1 MSSLNSENYE
11 ITELENGIR
20 IISEHIPYFRSISL
34 GIWVA
39 SGSRGESID
48 LNGITHLIEHLVFK
62 GTKKRSNKEIAI
74 EFDSVGADFNAFT
87 DKENSCFYC
96 DFIDTHLY
104 KCTELLFD
112 VVLNPSFLQENL
124 DTEKNIILEEIKMV
138 EDTPSEDIFN
148 YYYELVLNSH
158 PLSLS
163 ILGTRKSLQ
172 NIGVKDVWEYFDKRF
187 VFRNIVVSAAGNIKH
202 DELVEA
208 VRKNI
213 ANLALKGLNEK
224 GIIEKKEPEI
234 KSGLKIIKKKIKST
248 NICYG
253 GIGCKRSSSDRYAL
267 SVLMSIVGGS
277 MSSRL
282 FQKIREDLGL
292 AYSVF
297 AGNTQYTDTGI
308 IDIYAAS
315 DPKNIGKVIDII
327 EEEINDIKKNSV
339 GEVELDRAKENIKGG
354 IVLNIEEISSRMFRF
369 GKSLLIDNKVLPIDD
384 ILNKIDSVGRK
395 DIYEISNKYF
405 AAQRRNIA
413 ILGEVSRE
421 ILKEL
426 K

>member
-1 MSSLNSENYE
+1 MSSLILENYE

-34 GIWVA
+34 GIWVT
-39 SGSRGESID
+39 SGSRGESKN

-62 GTKKRSNKEIAI
+62 GTKKRSNREIAI

-96 DFIDTHLY
+96 DFIDTHLE
-104 KCTELLFD
+104 KCAELLFD

-124 DTEKNIILEEIKMV
+124 NTEKKIILEEIKMV

-163 ILGTRKSLQ
+163 ILGTRQSLQ
-172 NIGVKDVWEYFDKRF
+172 NIQIKDVWDYFNKRF
-187 VFRNIVVSAAGNIKH
+187 VFKNIVVSAAGNVLHK
-202 DELVEA
+202 DLVEA
-208 VRKNI
+208 VKKNI
-213 ANLALKGLNEK
+213 DNLVLNGLNEK
-224 GIIEKKEPEI
+224 AVIEKEDPLI
-234 KSGLKIIKKKIKST
+234 SSGLKIIKKKIKSA

-253 GIGCKRSSSDRYAL
+253 GIGCRRSSSDRYPL
-267 SVLMSIVGGS
+267 SVLMNLIGGS

-297 AGNTQYTDTGI
+297 AGNTQYTDAGV

-315 DPKNIGKVIDII
+315 DSKNIGKVIEII
-327 EEEINDIKKNSV
+327 NDEINDIKKNAV
-339 GEVELDRAKENIKGG
+339 NVIELDRTKENIKGG
-354 IVLNIEEISSRMFRF
+354 VVLNVEEISSRMFRF
-369 GKSLLIDNKVLPIDD
+369 GKSLLIDNEVLPIDD
-384 ILNKIDSVGRK
+384 ILNKIDLVSIK

-405 AAQRRNIA
+405 NPDRKNIA
-413 ILGEVSRE
+413 ILGEVGKGV
-421 ILKEL
+421 LKEL
-426 K
+426 R

>member
-34 GIWVA
+34 GIWVT
-39 SGSRGESID
+39 SGSRGESKN

-62 GTKKRSNKEIAI
+62 GTKKRSNREIAI

-96 DFIDTHLY
+96 DFIDTHLE
-104 KCTELLFD
+104 KCAELLFD

-124 DTEKNIILEEIKMV
+124 NTEKKIILEEIKMV

-163 ILGTRKSLQ
+163 ILGTRQSLQ
-172 NIGVKDVWEYFDKRF
+172 NIQIKDVWDYFNKRF
-187 VFRNIVVSAAGNIKH
+187 VFKNIVVSAAGNVLHK
-202 DELVEA
+202 DLVEA
-208 VRKNI
+208 VKKNI
-213 ANLALKGLNEK
+213 DNFVLNGLNEK
-224 GIIEKKEPEI
+224 AFIEKEDPLI
-234 KSGLKIIKKKIKST
+234 SSGLKIIKKKIKSA

-253 GIGCKRSSSDRYAL
+253 GIGCRRSSSDRYPL
-267 SVLMSIVGGS
+267 SVLMNLIGGS

-297 AGNTQYTDTGI
+297 AGNTQYTDAGV

-315 DPKNIGKVIDII
+315 DSKNIGKVIEII
-327 EEEINDIKKNSV
+327 NDEINDIKKNAV
-339 GEVELDRAKENIKGG
+339 NVIELDRTKENIKGG

-369 GKSLLIDNKVLPIDD
+369 GKSLLIDNEVLPIDD
-384 ILNKIDSVGRK
+384 ILNKIDLVSIK

-405 AAQRRNIA
+405 SPDRKNIA
-413 ILGEVSRE
+413 ILGEVGKGV
-421 ILKEL
+421 LKEL
-426 K
+426 R

>member
-1 MSSLNSENYE
+1 MSNLNSENYE

-34 GIWVA
+34 GVWVA
-39 SGSRGESID
+39 SGSRGECSD

-96 DFIDTHLY
+96 DFIDTHLD

-112 VVLNPSFLQENL
+112 VVLNPSFLQEHL
-124 DTEKNIILEEIKMV
+124 DTEKKIILEEIKMV
-138 EDTPSEDIFN
+138 EDTPSEDVFN

-158 PLSLS
+158 PLSLP

-172 NIGVKDVWEYFDKRF
+172 NIGVKDVWEYFNKRF
-187 VFRNIVVSAAGNIKH
+187 VFKNIVVSAAGNIKH
-202 DELVEA
+202 SELVEA
-208 VRKNI
+208 VKKNI
-213 ANLALKGLNEK
+213 DSLVLSGVNEK
-224 GIIEKKEPEI
+224 GIIEKEEPKI

-253 GIGCKRSSSDRYAL
+253 GIGCKRSSIERYPL
-267 SVLMSIVGGS
+267 TVLMNIIGGS

-282 FQKIREDLGL
+282 FQKIREDMGL
-292 AYSVF
+292 VYSVF
-297 AGNTQYTDTGI
+297 AGNTQYTDTGV

-315 DPKNIGKVIDII
+315 DSKNIGEVIKII
-327 EEEINDIKKNSV
+327 DEEISDIKKNSV
-339 GEVELDRAKENIKGG
+339 SEVELQRAKENIKGE

-384 ILNKIDSVGRK
+384 ILNKIDLVCSR

-405 AAQRRNIA
+405 EPERKNIA
-413 ILGEVSRE
+413 ILGEISRE

>member
-39 SGSRGESID
+39 SGSRGESIE

-96 DFIDTHLY
+96 DFIDTHLD

-148 YYYELVLNSH
+148 YFYELVLNNH

-187 VFRNIVVSAAGNIKH
+187 VFKNIVVSAAGNVKH
-202 DELVEA
+202 TELVDA

-213 ANLALKGLNEK
+213 ENLALKGHNEK
-224 GIIEKKEPEI
+224 AVIEKEEPEI
-234 KSGLKIIKKKIKST
+234 KAGLKVIKKKIKST

-253 GIGCKRSSSDRYAL
+253 GIGCKRSSIDRYPL
-267 SVLMSIVGGS
+267 SVLMNIVGGS

-297 AGNTQYTDTGI
+297 AGNTQYTDTGV

-315 DPKNIGKVIDII
+315 DSKNIGKVIRII
-327 EEEINDIKKNSV
+327 EEEINDIKSNSV
-339 GEVELDRAKENIKGG
+339 GEIELDRAKENIKGG

-384 ILNKIDSVGRK
+384 ILNKIDLVNIK

-405 AAQRRNIA
+405 ETGRRNIA
-413 ILGEVSRE
+413 ILGEISRD

>member
-1 MSSLNSENYE
+1 MSSLILENYE

-34 GIWVA
+34 GIWVT
-39 SGSRGESID
+39 SGSRGESKN

-62 GTKKRSNKEIAI
+62 GTKKRSNREIAI

-96 DFIDTHLY
+96 DFIDTHLE
-104 KCTELLFD
+104 KCAELLFD

-124 DTEKNIILEEIKMV
+124 NTEKKIILEEIKMV

-163 ILGTRKSLQ
+163 ILGTRQSLQ
-172 NIGVKDVWEYFDKRF
+172 NIQIKDVWDYFNKRF
-187 VFRNIVVSAAGNIKH
+187 VFKNIVVSAAGNVLHK
-202 DELVEA
+202 DLVEA
-208 VRKNI
+208 VKKNI
-213 ANLALKGLNEK
+213 DNLVLNGLNEK
-224 GIIEKKEPEI
+224 AVIEKEDPLI
-234 KSGLKIIKKKIKST
+234 SSGLKIIKKKIKSA

-253 GIGCKRSSSDRYAL
+253 GIGCRRSSSDRYPL
-267 SVLMSIVGGS
+267 SVLMNLIGGS

-297 AGNTQYTDTGI
+297 AGNTQYTDAGV

-315 DPKNIGKVIDII
+315 DSKNIWKVIEII
-327 EEEINDIKKNSV
+327 NDEINDIKKNAV
-339 GEVELDRAKENIKGG
+339 NVIELDRTKENIKGG
-354 IVLNIEEISSRMFRF
+354 VVLNIEEISSRMFRF
-369 GKSLLIDNKVLPIDD
+369 GKSLLIDNEVLPIDD
-384 ILNKIDSVGRK
+384 ILNKIDLVSIK

-405 AAQRRNIA
+405 NPDRKNIA
-413 ILGEVSRE
+413 ILGEVGKGV
-421 ILKEL
+421 LKEL
-426 K
+426 R

>member
-20 IISEHIPYFRSISL
+20 IISEHIPYFRSISF
-34 GIWVA
+34 GIWVT
-39 SGSRGESID
+39 SGSRGESKN

-62 GTKKRSNKEIAI
+62 GTKKRSNREIAI

-96 DFIDTHLY
+96 DFIDTHLE
-104 KCTELLFD
+104 KCAELLFD

-124 DTEKNIILEEIKMV
+124 NTEKKIILEEIKMV

-163 ILGTRKSLQ
+163 ILGTRESLQ
-172 NIGVKDVWEYFDKRF
+172 NIQIKDVWDYFNKRF
-187 VFRNIVVSAAGNIKH
+187 VFKNIVVSAAGNVLHK
-202 DELVEA
+202 DLVEA
-208 VRKNI
+208 VKKNI
-213 ANLALKGLNEK
+213 DNLVLNGLNEK
-224 GIIEKKEPEI
+224 AVIEKEDPLI
-234 KSGLKIIKKKIKST
+234 SSGLKIIKKKIKSA

-253 GIGCKRSSSDRYAL
+253 GIGCRRSSSDRYPL
-267 SVLMSIVGGS
+267 SVLMNLIGGS

-297 AGNTQYTDTGI
+297 AGNTQYTDAGV

-315 DPKNIGKVIDII
+315 DSKNIGKVIEII
-327 EEEINDIKKNSV
+327 NDEINDIKKNAV
-339 GEVELDRAKENIKGG
+339 NVIELDRAKENIKGG

-369 GKSLLIDNKVLPIDD
+369 GKSLLIDNEVLPIDD
-384 ILNKIDSVGRK
+384 ILNKIDLVSIK

-405 AAQRRNIA
+405 SPDRKNIA
-413 ILGEVSRE
+413 ILGEVDKGV
-421 ILKEL
+421 LKEL
-426 K
+426 R

>member
-1 MSSLNSENYE
+1 MYSLNSENYE

-34 GIWVA
+34 GIWVT
-39 SGSRGESID
+39 SGSRGESKN

-62 GTKKRSNKEIAI
+62 GTKKRSNREIAI

-96 DFIDTHLY
+96 DFIDTHLE
-104 KCTELLFD
+104 KCAELLFD
-112 VVLNPSFLQENL
+112 VVLNPSFLQESLN
-124 DTEKNIILEEIKMV
+124 TEKKIILEEIKLV

-163 ILGTRKSLQ
+163 ILGTRQSLQ
-172 NIGVKDVWEYFDKRF
+172 NIQIKDVWDYFNKRF
-187 VFRNIVVSAAGNIKH
+187 VFKNIVVSAAGNVLHK
-202 DELVEA
+202 DLVEA
-208 VRKNI
+208 VKKNI
-213 ANLALKGLNEK
+213 DNFVLNGLNEK
-224 GIIEKKEPEI
+224 AFIEKEDPLI
-234 KSGLKIIKKKIKST
+234 SSGLKIIKKKIKSA

-253 GIGCKRSSSDRYAL
+253 GIGCRRSSSDRYPL
-267 SVLMSIVGGS
+267 SVLMNLIGGS

-297 AGNTQYTDTGI
+297 AGNTQYTDAGV

-315 DPKNIGKVIDII
+315 DSKNIGKVIEII
-327 EEEINDIKKNSV
+327 NDEINDIKKNAV
-339 GEVELDRAKENIKGG
+339 NVIELDRTKENIKGG

-369 GKSLLIDNKVLPIDD
+369 GKSLLIDNEVLPIDD
-384 ILNKIDSVGRK
+384 ILNKIDLVSIK

-405 AAQRRNIA
+405 SPDRKNIA
-413 ILGEVSRE
+413 ILGEVGKGV
-421 ILKEL
+421 LKEL
-426 K
+426 R

>member
-1 MSSLNSENYE
+1 LSSLNSENYE

-34 GIWVA
+34 GIWVT
-39 SGSRGESID
+39 SGSRGESKN

-62 GTKKRSNKEIAI
+62 GTKKRSNREIAI
-74 EFDSVGADFNAFT
+74 EFDSVGADYNAFT

-96 DFIDTHLY
+96 DFIDTHLE
-104 KCTELLFD
+104 KCAELLFD

-124 DTEKNIILEEIKMV
+124 NTEKKIILEEIKMI

-163 ILGTRKSLQ
+163 ILGTRQSLQ
-172 NIGVKDVWEYFDKRF
+172 NIQIKDVWDYFNKRF
-187 VFRNIVVSAAGNIKH
+187 VFKNIVVSASGNVLHK
-202 DELVEA
+202 DLVEA
-208 VRKNI
+208 VKKNI
-213 ANLALKGLNEK
+213 DNLVLNGLNEK
-224 GIIEKKEPEI
+224 AVIEKEDPLI
-234 KSGLKIIKKKIKST
+234 SSGLKIIKKKIKSA

-253 GIGCKRSSSDRYAL
+253 GIGCKRSSSDRYPL
-267 SVLMSIVGGS
+267 SVLMNLIGGS

-297 AGNTQYTDTGI
+297 AGNTQYTDAGV

-315 DPKNIGKVIDII
+315 DSKNIGKVIEII
-327 EEEINDIKKNSV
+327 NDEINDIKKNAV
-339 GEVELDRAKENIKGG
+339 NVIELDRTKENIKGG
-354 IVLNIEEISSRMFRF
+354 VVLNIEEISSRMFRF
-369 GKSLLIDNKVLPIDD
+369 GKSLLIDNEVLPIDD
-384 ILNKIDSVGRK
+384 ILNKIDLVSIK

-405 AAQRRNIA
+405 SPDRKNIA
-413 ILGEVSRE
+413 ILGEVGRGV
-421 ILKEL
+421 LKEL
-426 K
+426 R

>member
-34 GIWVA
+34 GIWVT
-39 SGSRGESID
+39 SGSRGESKN

-62 GTKKRSNKEIAI
+62 GTKKRSNREIAI

-96 DFIDTHLY
+96 DFIDTHLE
-104 KCTELLFD
+104 KCAELLFD

-124 DTEKNIILEEIKMV
+124 NTEKKIILEEIKMV

-163 ILGTRKSLQ
+163 ILGTRQSLQ
-172 NIGVKDVWEYFDKRF
+172 NIQIKDVWDYFNKRF
-187 VFRNIVVSAAGNIKH
+187 VFKNIVVSAAGNVLHK
-202 DELVEA
+202 DLVEA
-208 VRKNI
+208 VKKNI
-213 ANLALKGLNEK
+213 DNLVLNGLNEK
-224 GIIEKKEPEI
+224 AVIEKEDPLI
-234 KSGLKIIKKKIKST
+234 SSGLKIIKKKIKSA

-253 GIGCKRSSSDRYAL
+253 GIGCRRSSSDRYPL
-267 SVLMSIVGGS
+267 SVLMNLIGGS

-297 AGNTQYTDTGI
+297 AGNTQYTDAGV

-315 DPKNIGKVIDII
+315 DSKNIGKVIEII
-327 EEEINDIKKNSV
+327 NDEINDIKKNAV
-339 GEVELDRAKENIKGG
+339 NVIELDRTKENIKGG
-354 IVLNIEEISSRMFRF
+354 VVLNIEEISSRMFRF
-369 GKSLLIDNKVLPIDD
+369 GKSLLIDNEVLPIDD
-384 ILNKIDSVGRK
+384 ILNKIDLVSIK

-405 AAQRRNIA
+405 NPDRKNIA
-413 ILGEVSRE
+413 ILGEVGKGV
-421 ILKEL
+421 LKEL
-426 K
+426 R

>member
-1 MSSLNSENYE
+1 MYSLNSENYE

-34 GIWVA
+34 GIWVT
-39 SGSRGESID
+39 SGSRGESKN

-62 GTKKRSNKEIAI
+62 GTKKRSNREIAI

-96 DFIDTHLY
+96 DFIDTHLE
-104 KCTELLFD
+104 KCAELLFD
-112 VVLNPSFLQENL
+112 VVLNPSFLQESLN
-124 DTEKNIILEEIKMV
+124 TEKKIILEEIKMV

-163 ILGTRKSLQ
+163 ILGTRQSLQ
-172 NIGVKDVWEYFDKRF
+172 NIQIKDVWDYFNKRF
-187 VFRNIVVSAAGNIKH
+187 VFKNIVVSAAGNVLHK
-202 DELVEA
+202 DLVEA
-208 VRKNI
+208 VKKNI
-213 ANLALKGLNEK
+213 DNFVLNGLNEK
-224 GIIEKKEPEI
+224 AFIEKEDPLI
-234 KSGLKIIKKKIKST
+234 SSGLKIIKKKIKSA

-253 GIGCKRSSSDRYAL
+253 GIGCRRSSSDRYPL
-267 SVLMSIVGGS
+267 SVLMNLIGGS

-297 AGNTQYTDTGI
+297 AGNTQYTDAGV

-315 DPKNIGKVIDII
+315 DSKNIGKVIEII
-327 EEEINDIKKNSV
+327 NDEINDIKKNAV
-339 GEVELDRAKENIKGG
+339 NVIELDRTKENIKGG

-369 GKSLLIDNKVLPIDD
+369 GKSLLIDNEVLPIDD
-384 ILNKIDSVGRK
+384 ILNKIDLVSIK

-405 AAQRRNIA
+405 SPDRKNIA
-413 ILGEVSRE
+413 ILGEVGKGV
-421 ILKEL
+421 LKEL
-426 K
+426 R

>member
-1 MSSLNSENYE
+1 MSSLILENYE

-34 GIWVA
+34 GIWVT
-39 SGSRGESID
+39 SGSRGESKN

-62 GTKKRSNKEIAI
+62 GTKKRSNREIAI

-96 DFIDTHLY
+96 DFIDTHLE
-104 KCTELLFD
+104 KCAELLFD

-124 DTEKNIILEEIKMV
+124 NTEKKIILEEIKMV

-163 ILGTRKSLQ
+163 ILGTRQSLQ
-172 NIGVKDVWEYFDKRF
+172 NIQIKDVWDYFNKRF
-187 VFRNIVVSAAGNIKH
+187 VFKNIVVSAAGNVLHK
-202 DELVEA
+202 DLVEA
-208 VRKNI
+208 VKKNI
-213 ANLALKGLNEK
+213 DNLVLNGLNEK
-224 GIIEKKEPEI
+224 AVIEKEDPLI
-234 KSGLKIIKKKIKST
+234 SSGLKIIKKKIKSA

-253 GIGCKRSSSDRYAL
+253 GIGCRRSSSDRYPL
-267 SVLMSIVGGS
+267 SVLMNLIGGS

-297 AGNTQYTDTGI
+297 AGNTQYTDAGV

-315 DPKNIGKVIDII
+315 DSKNIGKVIEII
-327 EEEINDIKKNSV
+327 NDEINDIKKNAV
-339 GEVELDRAKENIKGG
+339 NVIELDRTKENIKGG
-354 IVLNIEEISSRMFRF
+354 VVLNIEEISSRMFRF
-369 GKSLLIDNKVLPIDD
+369 GKSLLIDNEVLPIDD
-384 ILNKIDSVGRK
+384 ILNKIDLVSIK

-405 AAQRRNIA
+405 NPDRKNIA
-413 ILGEVSRE
+413 ILGEVGKGV
-421 ILKEL
+421 LKEL
-426 K
+426 R

>member
-34 GIWVA
+34 GIWVT
-39 SGSRGESID
+39 SGSRGESKN

-62 GTKKRSNKEIAI
+62 GTKKRSNREIAI
-74 EFDSVGADFNAFT
+74 EFDLVGADFNAFT

-96 DFIDTHLY
+96 DFIDTHLE
-104 KCTELLFD
+104 KCAELLFD

-124 DTEKNIILEEIKMV
+124 NTEKKIILEEIKMV

-163 ILGTRKSLQ
+163 ILGTRQSLQ
-172 NIGVKDVWEYFDKRF
+172 NIQIKDVWDYFNKRF
-187 VFRNIVVSAAGNIKH
+187 VFKNIVVSAAGNVLHK
-202 DELVEA
+202 DLVEA
-208 VRKNI
+208 VKKNI
-213 ANLALKGLNEK
+213 DDLVLNGLNEK
-224 GIIEKKEPEI
+224 AVIEKEDPLI
-234 KSGLKIIKKKIKST
+234 SSGLKIIKKKIKSA

-253 GIGCKRSSSDRYAL
+253 GIGCRRSSSDRYPL
-267 SVLMSIVGGS
+267 SVLMNLIGGS

-297 AGNTQYTDTGI
+297 AGNTQYTDAGV

-315 DPKNIGKVIDII
+315 DSKNIGKVIEII
-327 EEEINDIKKNSV
+327 NDEINDIKKNAV
-339 GEVELDRAKENIKGG
+339 NVIELDRAKENIKGG

-369 GKSLLIDNKVLPIDD
+369 GKSLLIDNEVLPIDD
-384 ILNKIDSVGRK
+384 ILNKIDLVSIK

-405 AAQRRNIA
+405 SPDRKNIA
-413 ILGEVSRE
+413 ILGEVGKGV
-421 ILKEL
+421 LKEVR
-426 K
+426 

>member
-96 DFIDTHLY
+96 DFIDTHLD

-148 YYYELVLNSH
+148 YFYELVLNNH

-172 NIGVKDVWEYFDKRF
+172 NIGVKNVWEYFDKRF
-187 VFRNIVVSAAGNIKH
+187 VFKNIVVSAAGNVKH
-202 DELVEA
+202 SELVDA

-213 ANLALKGLNEK
+213 ENLALKGLNEK
-224 GIIEKKEPEI
+224 GIIEKEEPEI
-234 KSGLKIIKKKIKST
+234 KAGFKVIKKKIKST

-253 GIGCKRSSSDRYAL
+253 GIGCKRSSIDRYPL
-267 SVLMSIVGGS
+267 SVLMNIVGGS

-297 AGNTQYTDTGI
+297 AGNTQYTDTGV

-315 DPKNIGKVIDII
+315 DSKNICKVIKII
-327 EEEINDIKKNSV
+327 EEEINDIKSNSV
-339 GEVELDRAKENIKGG
+339 GEIELDRAKENIKGG

-384 ILNKIDSVGRK
+384 ILNKIDLVDRK
-395 DIYEISNKYF
+395 DIFEISNKYF
-405 AAQRRNIA
+405 ETGRRNIA
-413 ILGEVSRE
+413 ILGEVSRD
-421 ILKEL
+421 ILEEL

>member
-1 MSSLNSENYE
+1 LSNSNFENYE

-20 IISEHIPYFRSISL
+20 IISEYIPYFRSISL

-39 SGSRGESID
+39 SGSRGESYD

-74 EFDSVGADFNAFT
+74 EFDSIGADFNAFT

-96 DFIDTHLY
+96 DFIDTHLN

-112 VVLNPSFLQENL
+112 VVFNPSFLQEHL
-124 DTEKNIILEEIKMV
+124 DTEKKIILEEIKMV
-138 EDTPSEDIFN
+138 EDSPSEDVFN
-148 YYYELVLNSH
+148 YYYELVLNNH
-158 PLSLS
+158 PLSLP

-172 NIGVKDVWEYFDKRF
+172 NIGVKDVWDYFNKRF
-187 VFRNIVVSAAGNIKH
+187 VFKNIVVSAAGNVKH
-202 DELVEA
+202 DELVAA
-208 VRKNI
+208 VKKNI
-213 ANLALKGLNEK
+213 ESLVLNGVNER
-224 GIIEKKEPEI
+224 GIIEKQEPEI
-234 KSGLKIIKKKIKST
+234 KTGLKIIKKKIKST

-253 GIGCKRSSSDRYAL
+253 GIGCKRSSIDRYSL
-267 SVLMSIVGGS
+267 TVLMNIIGGS

-292 AYSVF
+292 VYSIF
-297 AGNTQYTDTGI
+297 AGNTQYTDAGV

-315 DPKNIGKVIDII
+315 DSKNIGKVIKII
-327 EEEINDIKKNSV
+327 EEEIHDIKKNSV
-339 GEVELDRAKENIKGG
+339 SEVELKRAKENIKGE

-369 GKSLLIDNKVLPIDD
+369 GKSLLIDNKVLPINN
-384 ILNKIDSVGRK
+384 ILNKIDSVCVR
-395 DIYEISNKYF
+395 DIHEVSNKYF
-405 AAQRRNIA
+405 EPGRKNVA

-421 ILKEL
+421 IVKEL

>member
-1 MSSLNSENYE
+1 MYSLNSENYE

-39 SGSRGESID
+39 SGSRGESKD
-48 LNGITHLIEHLVFK
+48 LNGINHLIEHLVFK
-62 GTKKRSNKEIAI
+62 GSKKRSNKEIAI

-96 DFIDTHLY
+96 DFIDTHLD

-148 YYYELVLNSH
+148 YFYELVLNNH

-172 NIGVKDVWEYFDKRF
+172 NIEVKDVWEYFDKRF
-187 VFRNIVVSAAGNIKH
+187 VFKNIVVSAAGNIKH
-202 DELVEA
+202 NELVEA

-213 ANLALKGLNEK
+213 SNLILNGLNEK
-224 GIIEKKEPEI
+224 GIIEKEEPEI
-234 KSGLKIIKKKIKST
+234 KSGHKIIRKKIKST

-253 GIGCKRSSSDRYAL
+253 GIGCKRSSADRYPL
-267 SVLMSIVGGS
+267 SVLMNIVGGS

-282 FQKIREDLGL
+282 FQKIREDMGL

-297 AGNTQYTDTGI
+297 AGNTQYTDAGV

-315 DPKNIGKVIDII
+315 DSKNIGKVIKII

-339 GEVELDRAKENIKGG
+339 SEVELIRAKENIKGG

-384 ILNKIDSVGRK
+384 ILNKIDSVASK

-405 AAQRRNIA
+405 DPGRKNVA
-413 ILGEVSRE
+413 ILGEVSRK
-421 ILKEL
+421 ILREL

>member
-34 GIWVA
+34 GIWVT
-39 SGSRGESID
+39 SGSRGESKN

-62 GTKKRSNKEIAI
+62 GTKKRSNREIAI

-96 DFIDTHLY
+96 DFIDTHLE
-104 KCTELLFD
+104 KCAELLFD

-124 DTEKNIILEEIKMV
+124 NTEKKIILEEIKLV

-163 ILGTRKSLQ
+163 ILGTRQSLQ
-172 NIGVKDVWEYFDKRF
+172 NIQIKDVWDYFNKRF
-187 VFRNIVVSAAGNIKH
+187 VFKNIVVSAAGNVLHK
-202 DELVEA
+202 DLVEA
-208 VRKNI
+208 VKKNI
-213 ANLALKGLNEK
+213 DNFVLNGLNEK
-224 GIIEKKEPEI
+224 AFIEKEDPLI
-234 KSGLKIIKKKIKST
+234 SSGLKIIKKKIKSA

-253 GIGCKRSSSDRYAL
+253 GIGCRRSSSDRYPL
-267 SVLMSIVGGS
+267 SVLMNLIGGS

-297 AGNTQYTDTGI
+297 AGNTQYTDAGV

-315 DPKNIGKVIDII
+315 DSKNIGKVIEII
-327 EEEINDIKKNSV
+327 NDEINDIKKNAV
-339 GEVELDRAKENIKGG
+339 NVIELDRTKENIKGG

-369 GKSLLIDNKVLPIDD
+369 GKSLLIDNEVLPIDD
-384 ILNKIDSVGRK
+384 ILNKIDLVSIK

-405 AAQRRNIA
+405 SPDRKNIA
-413 ILGEVSRE
+413 ILGEVGKGV
-421 ILKEL
+421 LKEL
-426 K
+426 R

>member
-34 GIWVA
+34 GIWVT
-39 SGSRGESID
+39 SGSRGESKN

-62 GTKKRSNKEIAI
+62 GTKKRSNREIAI
-74 EFDSVGADFNAFT
+74 EFDSVGADYNAFT

-96 DFIDTHLY
+96 DFIDTHLE
-104 KCTELLFD
+104 KCAELLFD

-124 DTEKNIILEEIKMV
+124 NTEKKIILEEIKMI

-163 ILGTRKSLQ
+163 ILGTRQSLQ
-172 NIGVKDVWEYFDKRF
+172 NIQIKDVWDYFNKRF
-187 VFRNIVVSAAGNIKH
+187 VFKNIVVSASGNVLHK
-202 DELVEA
+202 DLVEA
-208 VRKNI
+208 VKKNI
-213 ANLALKGLNEK
+213 DNLVLNGLNEK
-224 GIIEKKEPEI
+224 AVIEKEDPLI
-234 KSGLKIIKKKIKST
+234 SSGLKIIKKKIKSA

-253 GIGCKRSSSDRYAL
+253 GIGCRRSSSDRYPL
-267 SVLMSIVGGS
+267 SVLMNLIGGS

-297 AGNTQYTDTGI
+297 AGNTQYTDAGV

-315 DPKNIGKVIDII
+315 DSKNIGKVIEII
-327 EEEINDIKKNSV
+327 NDEINDIKKNAV
-339 GEVELDRAKENIKGG
+339 NVIELDRTKENIKGG
-354 IVLNIEEISSRMFRF
+354 VVLNIEEISSRMFRF
-369 GKSLLIDNKVLPIDD
+369 GKSLLIDNEVLPIDD
-384 ILNKIDSVGRK
+384 ILNKIDLVSIK

-405 AAQRRNIA
+405 SPDRKNIA
-413 ILGEVSRE
+413 ILGEVGRGV
-421 ILKEL
+421 LKEL
-426 K
+426 R